1 MNLRFRI
8 IKDKPQ
14 IDFMGMHK
22 ITLAL
27 AFIMMVTTITLLFT
41 KGLNMGIDFTGG
53 ILIEVQKPHAMPIEE
68 IREKLHGL
76 SEGTPT
82 IQEFGNDAVMIKIP
96 GKEADNDTQKKIYA
110 EVQEHLGAD
119 VVFRRTEYVGPQV
132 GDELVMTG
140 VYAFLWAMGAILAY
154 IWFRFEWQ
162 FGVTAV
168 LALVHDS
175 CATMLFF
182 IITGYEFDLSTV
194 AAVLLIA
201 GYSLNETVVVFD
213 RIREMLRKYRKMALP
228 ELINLALND
237 TLSRTVTTSLM
248 TFICMAS
255 LAIFGTEA
263 IKGFCYAMLVGIF
276 FGPIS
281 SNFVSS
287 PLLHYMNLRRE
298 PVVVGH
304 PAEQGS

>member
-1 MNLRFRI
+1 MAFRFRI
-8 IKDKPQ
+8 IKDKTKV
-14 IDFMGMHK
+14 DFIGMHK
-22 ITLAL
+22 VTLAL
-27 AFIMMVTTITLLFT
+27 AAGMMLLTFVLLFT
-41 KGLNMGIDFTGG
+41 KGLNLGIDFTGG
-53 ILIEVQKPHAMPIEE
+53 VLIEVKKPHTAHIED
-68 IREKLHGL
+68 IRKSLKGL
-76 SEGTPT
+76 REGVPT

-96 GKEADNDTQKKIYA
+96 GKEADAVAQKAIYT
-110 EVQEHLGAD
+110 EVQERLGTQYE
-119 VVFRRTEYVGPQV
+119 FRRTEYVGPQV
-132 GDELVMTG
+132 GDELIMTG
-140 VYAFLWAMGAILAY
+140 IYAFLWAMGAIALY

-162 FGVTAV
+162 FGATAV

-182 IITGYEFDLSTV
+182 ILTGFEFDMSTV

-213 RIREMLRKYRKMALP
+213 RIREMLRKHRKMPLP

-248 TFICMAS
+248 TFISMAS

-263 IKGFCYAMLVGIF
+263 IKGFCYAMLIGIF

-287 PLLHYMNLRRE
+287 PLLLYLNLRRDIE
-298 PVVVGH
+298 
-304 PAEQGS
+304 SKK

>member
-1 MNLRFRI
+1 MALRFRI
-8 IKDKPQ
+8 IKDKTH
-14 IDFMGMHK
+14 IDFMGKHHV
-22 ITLAL
+22 TLAL
-27 AFIMMVTTITLLFT
+27 AFLMMLTTVVLLFT
-41 KGLNMGIDFTGG
+41 KGLNLGIDFTGG
-53 ILIEVQKPHAMPIEE
+53 VLIEVKKPASIHIED
-68 IREKLHGL
+68 IRKSLEHL

-96 GKEADNDTQKKIYA
+96 GKEADAATQKAIYA
-110 EVQEHLGAD
+110 EVQQALGSE
-119 VVFRRTEYVGPQV
+119 VEFRRAEYVGPQV
-132 GDELVMTG
+132 GQELIMTG
-140 VYAFLWAMGAILAY
+140 VYAFIWAMAGILLF
-154 IWFRFEWQ
+154 IWVRFEWQ
-162 FGVTAV
+162 FGLTAV

-182 IITGYEFDLSTV
+182 ILTGYEFDLSTV

-213 RIREMLRKYRKMALP
+213 RIREMLRKYRKMPLD

-255 LAIFGTEA
+255 LAVFGTEA
-263 IKGFCYAMLVGIF
+263 IKGFCYAMLIGIF

-287 PLLHYMNLRRE
+287 PLLLYLHLRRE
-298 PVVVGH
+298 PK
-304 PAEQGS
+304 AEILDPVTP